1 MDISCDS
8 DSDTAIDDTVID
20 DTGVSQS
27 EAKKNYEEAG
37 ILMPDEKDTISLDNH
52 ADMICPSCEAVLA
65 KVVEDLSLPYDLS
78 DFQKLSINILLQS
91 KDLILLSP
99 TGTGKVC
106 TFIFSHVNC
115 IKLSGNQLE
124 ILPKSN
130 RIHFSNNYSTIKQT
144 DYEGHVF
151 SVANCSKFY
160 TINLSR
166 EYYNSNICPLSPY

>member
-1 MDISCDS
+1 MDISHDS
-8 DSDTAIDDTVID
+8 DSDNDAAIDDTVVG

-27 EAKKNYEEAG
+27 EAEKNYEEAG

-106 TFIFSHVNC
+106 TILFSHYINC
-115 IKLSGNQLE
+115 IKLSANQLE
-124 ILPKSN
+124 IFPKSN
-130 RIHFSNNYSTIKQT
+130 QIHF
-144 DYEGHVF
+144 F
-151 SVANCSKFY
+151 
-160 TINLSR
+160 
-166 EYYNSNICPLSPY
+166 